1 MDMSTEK
8 PQSGTIEVRQTPN
21 PNARKFVL
29 ASIYFGRSHNYSL
42 GGEVDHPLAA
52 QILALD
58 GVYNVL
64 MAQDFV
70 TVNKLP
76 DVEWPPLQSAVEL
89 ILSDYRSQQQPNKS
103 G

>member
-1 MDMSTEK
+1 MPIHGPT
-8 PQSGTIEVRQTPN
+8 SGPIQIQQTPN

-29 ASIYFGRSHNYSL
+29 AGIRFAGSHNYSL
-42 GGEVDHPLAA
+42 GTVIDDSLAA
-52 QILALD
+52 KLLALD
-58 GVYNVL
+58 GVYNVF

-76 DVEWPPLQSAVEL
+76 QVEWPPLLAAVESILDDFLTQSA
-89 ILSDYRSQQQPNKS
+89 RSNI